1 MGKLQ
6 FLKQKKFYIHLVAII
21 VLAFVLLWLTIKL
34 LGVYTRHGK
43 VYELPDFSGMTIE
56 EVQHAYGR
64 AYHFILVDSIYSKT
78 EAPGTIVQQD
88 PLPQSKVK
96 HGRNVYYI
104 IVAKTPEKTTMPNLN
119 NLSLRQALVLLESS
133 GLEVKE
139 LVYVDH
145 FARNAICEQ
154 RYNGSVIKPG
164 TELIKGSKVT
174 LHVGLGVDA
183 RYMKLPKLYETPA
196 EEVQH
201 ILNMS
206 GLNLGNETFDDKD
219 SIQYMKVYKM
229 EPPYSKGSVKPGT
242 FVDVW
247 YRSSRKFDFEKER
260 KAMQE
265 EDSIKNAEERQ
276 ARLDSLAAIAAAND
290 TLAPTIETEED
301 DDDENYE
308 DDF

>member
-6 FLKQKKFYIHLVAII
+6 FLKQKKFYIHLLAII
-21 VLAFVLLWLTIKL
+21 VLSFVLLWLTIKL
-34 LGVYTRHGK
+34 LNVYTRHGK

-56 EVQHAYGR
+56 QVEDLYGR
-64 AYHFILVDSIYSKT
+64 SYHFILVDSIYSKT

-88 PLPQSKVK
+88 PLPQAKVK

-104 IVAKTPEKTTMPNLN
+104 IVAKTPERTTMPNLN

-133 GLEVKE
+133 GLLVKE
-139 LVYVDH
+139 LVYTDH

-154 RYNGSVIKPG
+154 HYNGKVIKPG
-164 TELIKGSKVT
+164 TELVKGSKIT
-174 LHVGLGVDA
+174 LYVGLGTD
-183 RYMKLPKLYETPA
+183 RRNTKLPKLYDTQA
-196 EEVQH
+196 EDVQH
-201 ILNMS
+201 ILNMA
-206 GLNLGNETFDDKD
+206 GLNLGNETFEDKD

-247 YRSSRKFDFEKER
+247 YRSSKKFDFDKER
-260 KAMQE
+260 NKMLA
-265 EDSIKNAEERQ
+265 EDSLTNAKERQ
-276 ARLDSLAAIAAAND
+276 AVLDSLAAINDSIAATQQD
-290 TLAPTIETEED
+290 IEED
-301 DDDENYE
+301 DESYE

>member
-21 VLAFVLLWLTIKL
+21 LLSFILLWLTIKL
-34 LGVYTRHGK
+34 LGVYTRHGR

-56 EVQHAYGR
+56 EVEHEYGR

-78 EAPGTIVQQD
+78 EDPGTIVQQD
-88 PLPQSKVK
+88 PLPNSKVK

-139 LVYVDH
+139 LVYMDH

-154 RYNGSVIKPG
+154 RYKGDIIKPG
-164 TELIKGSKVT
+164 TELIKGSKIT
-174 LHVGLGVDA
+174 LYVGLGVDG
-183 RYMKLPKLYETPA
+183 RSMKLPKLYETPA
-196 EEVQH
+196 EEVKH

-229 EPPYSKGSVKPGT
+229 EPPYSKGSVRPGT

-247 YRSSRKFDFEKER
+247 YRSSRKFDFDKER
-260 KAMQE
+260 KAMQT
-265 EDSIKNAEERQ
+265 EDSIKNAAERQ
-276 ARLDSLAAIAAAND
+276 AVLDSIAAAKEND
-290 TLAPTIETEED
+290 TIPTTETIEED
-301 DDDENYE
+301 DDEDYE